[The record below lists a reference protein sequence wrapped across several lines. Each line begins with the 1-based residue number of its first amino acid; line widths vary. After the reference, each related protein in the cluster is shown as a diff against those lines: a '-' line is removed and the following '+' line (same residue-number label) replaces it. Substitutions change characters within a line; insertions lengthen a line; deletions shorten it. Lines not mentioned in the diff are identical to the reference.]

1 MSTTN
6 SVLDFGEQP
15 APQHNITGTL
25 SYASGSG
32 VFSGAVSNNSGHN
45 GSAIGKFYGPNAE
58 EIGGVISTQGG
69 TAISAATLGFGA
81 KK

>member
-1 MSTTN
+1 
-6 SVLDFGEQP
+6 
-15 APQHNITGTL
+15 L